1 MDFRDE
7 TIKIRYSKDKKSI
20 EKEILVIQRL
30 VDLNFLYG
38 VMASQGNR
46 EQLVIN
52 FAEQFDYKIC

>member
-1 MDFRDE
+1 MKQSKLDIVK
-7 TIKIRYSKDKKSI
+7 IKSH
-20 EKEILVIQRL
+20 
-30 VDLNFLYG
+30 FLYG